1 MKEKFGENIS
11 GFFWQFVNEALR
23 GNLSEESL
31 RELQDKTFWISI
43 SIWQGLSE
51 NFIRKFQDKV
61 DWDLISINQT
71 LSENFIR
78 EFQDKVNWIYI
89 STNQKLSEDFIRE
102 FQDKVD
108 WFYIS
113 ANQKLSEYFVEEFKD
128 RIDRWALGHNPTMQP
143 SCHDPAYRDHEFSH
157 DLSNYS
163 PVYAFNQFHN
173 LYSSITPAP
182 DFYMTQPA
190 PGYCM
195 PTSNTGGGYCPYY
208 FNCKRRG

>member
-11 GFFWQFVNEALR
+11 EVFWQFANEALR
-23 GNLSEESL
+23 GDLSEESL
-31 RELQDKTFWISI
+31 RELQDKTFWFSI
-43 SIWQGLSE
+43 SMWQGLSE
-51 NFIRKFQDKV
+51 EFIRKFQDKV
-61 DWDLISINQT
+61 IWNNIS
-71 LSENFIR
+71 
-78 EFQDKVNWIYI
+78 YY
-89 STNQKLSEDFIRE
+89 QKLSEDFIRE

-113 ANQKLSEYFVEEFKD
+113 ANQKLSEDFIEEFKD

-143 SCHDPAYRDHEFSH
+143 SCHNPAYHDYEFLH

-163 PVYAFNQFHN
+163 PAYAFNSFHN
-173 LYSSITPAP
+173 FYSSITPAP
-182 DFYMTQPA
+182 SFY
-190 PGYCM
+190 M